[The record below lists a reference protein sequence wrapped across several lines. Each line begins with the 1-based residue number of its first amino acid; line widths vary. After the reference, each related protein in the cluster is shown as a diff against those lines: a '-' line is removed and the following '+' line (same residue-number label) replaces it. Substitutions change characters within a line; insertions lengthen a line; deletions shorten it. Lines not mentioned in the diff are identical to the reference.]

1 MARLPHGHRFQL
13 LLVDF
18 ETSAALSAEHGDNPA
33 VDV

>member
-1 MARLPHGHRFQL
+1 MARLPNGRSFQL

-18 ETSAALSAEHGDNPA
+18 ETCAALSAEHGDNPA

>member
-1 MARLPHGHRFQL
+1 MARLPHGRSFQL

-18 ETSAALSAEHGDNPA
+18 ETCATLSAEHGDNPA